1 MADFDETGRVRD
13 RTASKP
19 TNKFSHGGPIS
30 PPKKTFVFPSN
41 VESEEQFVLF
51 SISKK
56 YKFRREQIEEGDK
69 YAQIALP
76 LPANLSTAY
85 AATYSNQNL
94 GAIGDKAGKA
104 APDNLAELEKFF
116 NAPSIKGGAS
126 AFKKIGQN
134 LAGDA
139 DITELARELAGY
151 YAPELA
157 VAASATVFGGLNP
170 ALGVGAGVLTDQ
182 IVKGTMAGG
191 GIARN
196 PYLAAVFEG
205 VGFKNHTFSYQLTP
219 KSAKESETIARIIS
233 SFRNALL
240 PSKAKYTH
248 YYDYP
253 QQVDIKFWH
262 DKFLFDIKPSVLTQF
277 DVNYHNKGPYYHDVN
292 GDKAPVEV
300 SITMNFLESTVRL
313 SDDEEDKSFAV
324 HPPGDTGLGTTDL
337 FT

>member
-1 MADFDETGRVRD
+1 MVEAFSHIPGR
-13 RTASKP
+13 
-19 TNKFSHGGPIS
+19 FSHGDPIS
-30 PPKKTFVFPSN
+30 PPKKTFVFPSD

-85 AATYSNQNL
+85 AATYSNQSL
-94 GAIGDKAGKA
+94 EALGDKAAKA
-104 APDNLAELEKFF
+104 APENLEILEKFF
-116 NAPSIKGGAS
+116 NDPSIKGGIS
-126 AFKKIGQN
+126 AFRKIGQN
-134 LAGDA
+134 IAGPGVDF
-139 DITELARELAGY
+139 TELARELAGY
-151 YAPELA
+151 YAPQLA
-157 VAASATVFGGLNP
+157 IGVSGTIASQLSP
-170 ALGVGAGVLTDQ
+170 ALGVAAAALTNQ
-182 IVKGTMAGG
+182 VVKGTMAGG

-277 DVNYHNKGPYYHDVN
+277 DVNYHSKGPYYHDVN

-300 SITMNFLESTVRL
+300 TINMNFLESTVRL

-337 FT
+337 TT